1 MPIGIVYV
9 CFCLLLSLAHG
20 CRQSDG
26 GINMSFINDIR
37 VGTTGLKNYQNK
49 LDVISNNVSNAST
62 IGFRRSKVTF
72 IESFQ
77 SIQSAA
83 VPNSGNTSF
92 LEPTTQG
99 YGLVGAQIDL
109 DMKPGEYTR
118 TGNLLDLAVK
128 DDGYFIV
135 EREDRQLYTR
145 DGNLAIDANKH
156 VVQETNGA
164 FIKGFAATMN
174 GNGTTTIDTQGPL
187 EKVQFDKVESIPFKP
202 TTNLIFAS
210 NLDHESH
217 VRSLEVGNPTVN
229 ITDRYEDIQN
239 IAQSIERIDPDQ
251 YEISLLHKGEE
262 KLKLQVYFN
271 DLGDILNWEISGGD
285 NIETQTDERGLLR
298 TITFF
303 YDSVNKDGETVKS
316 PMTVT
321 LPKVSTTTDVTMPAH
336 LNISSDAIKRNI
348 DLNLRPGIPTEQGY
362 GTMPVGTFNSVF
374 VGGRVHTTETN
385 LIDNEGQVHSAGIT
399 FEHVDKK
406 TNTWYYRTSLP
417 VTDPLIQ
424 LYLQD
429 EDNLVLNPD
438 RPSLLDLEEANQ
450 AIFGD
455 TRRGEITFSENGFIN
470 KAISYMPAL
479 ATRPADIERL
489 EVGIAKFEIDD
500 PEITRK
506 LPTKEQIDEAN
517 EAGIEIEELEEQLK
531 DELVNEEELEFQ
543 VFAKRKGL
551 GAFYEL
557 ILPANHKTIQEMARR
572 PYDPEKVQ
580 VADPDSIT
588 EDELSKLNEEL
599 FNGSNQGTIFFN
611 DQGRLQEAKSNI
623 PEIKGTIN
631 NIEFTNEVPLTAFD
645 QIPTLI
651 PSTGALKTGNL
662 RVNYDLDLVT
672 GFGGPFSTAVRETD
686 GYEAGNL
693 MFTSITSTGDG
704 TLQGR
709 YTNGQERDIGQ
720 IGLAIFR
727 NANGL
732 SKEGGNLFSLSAN
745 AGFDENSIGAP
756 NSATRGL
763 ILNQTLELS
772 NVDLP
777 TEFTEL
783 LITQRSYQANSKAIS
798 TSDAALQTA
807 INIKR

>member
-1 MPIGIVYV
+1 
-9 CFCLLLSLAHG
+9 
-20 CRQSDG
+20 
-26 GINMSFINDIR
+26 MSFINDIR
-37 VGTTGLKNYQNK
+37 VGTTGLKSYQNK
-49 LDVISNNVSNAST
+49 LDVISNNVANAST

-77 SIQSAA
+77 SVKSAA
-83 VPNSGNTSF
+83 VPNNGNTSF
-92 LEPTTQG
+92 VNPTTEG

-109 DMKPGEYTR
+109 DMKAGEYTH

-135 EREDRQLYTR
+135 ERDGEQLYTR
-145 DGNLAIDANKH
+145 DGNLAIDSNKH

-164 FIKGFAATMN
+164 FIKGFSANLNAD
-174 GNGTTTIDTQGPL
+174 GTSVIDTQGPL
-187 EKVQFDKVESIPFKP
+187 EKVQFDKVESLPFKP

-217 VRSLEVGNPTVN
+217 VRSLEVGNPTSN
-229 ITDRYEDIQN
+229 ITDRYAEVQN
-239 IAQSIERIDPDQ
+239 IAQSVKRIDPDV
-251 YEISLLHKGEE
+251 YEITLIHKGEE
-262 KLKLQVYFN
+262 KLKLNAYFN
-271 DLGDILNWEISGGD
+271 DLGDIMDWEIGENEGQDISK
-285 NIETQTDERGLLR
+285 QTDERGLLR
-298 TITFF
+298 TLTFY
-303 YDSVNKDGETVKS
+303 YDSVNKDGENVKS

-321 LPKVSTTTDVTMPAH
+321 LPEVSTTSDAKLPAH
-336 LNISSDAIKRNI
+336 LKVSSDAIKRNI
-348 DLNLRPGIPTEQGY
+348 NLNLRPGEPTEEDY
-362 GTMPVGTFNSVF
+362 GTMPVGTLNSIF

-399 FEHVDKK
+399 FEHVDKE

-429 EDNLVLNPD
+429 EDNQVLNPD

-455 TRRGEITFSENGFIN
+455 TRRGRITFSENGFIN
-470 KAISYMPAL
+470 EAISYMPAL

-489 EVGIAKFEIDD
+489 EVGVANFEIDN
-500 PEITRK
+500 PEITRR
-506 LPTKEQIDEAN
+506 LPTKEQIDEAI
-517 EAGIEIEELEEQLK
+517 EAGIELEELEEELEE
-531 DELVNEEELEFQ
+531 ELVNEEELEFQ
-543 VFAKRKGL
+543 VFARRKGL

-557 ILPANHKTIQEMARR
+557 ILPSNHKTIQEMARR

-580 VADPDSIT
+580 VADPDNIT
-588 EDELSKLNEEL
+588 DDELSKLNEEL
-599 FNGSNQGTIFFN
+599 FNGSNQGTIFFD
-611 DQGRLQEAKSNI
+611 DQGRLQEGKSNI

-631 NIEFTNEVPLTAFD
+631 DIEFASEVPLKSFD
-645 QIPTLI
+645 QVPVLI

-686 GYEAGNL
+686 GYESGIL
-693 MFTSITSTGDG
+693 KYTSITSTGDG
-704 TLQGR
+704 TLRGR
-709 YTNGQERDIGQ
+709 YTNGEERDIGQ

-727 NANGL
+727 NAKGL
-732 SKEGGNLFSLSAN
+732 TKEGSNLFSLSAN
-745 AGFDENSIGAP
+745 SGFDENSIGAP

-783 LITQRSYQANSKAIS
+783 LITQRSYQANSKAIT